1 MPKDYY
7 QTLGV
12 SRSASEKEIRQA
24 YRRLAR
30 KHHPDVNPG
39 DKAAETKF
47 KAISEAYEVLNDS
60 EKRAKYDRYGDAWQ
74 HVGTGAPGAG
84 FQGQPGGFGSAGF
97 GGAGAGGPG
106 YEGVHFET
114 GGPTVGEDVDL
125 GGLFERFFGG
135 GVRPG
140 RTGTRQQ
147 ARRPRRGEDV
157 EQPVEVTL
165 EDAYR
170 GATRLLQ
177 LATPDGSSTK
187 RLEVKIPPGVQNG
200 SRVRVQGA
208 GGPGIGGGP
217 NGDLYLVV
225 SVQPH
230 PSFERKGDDLHTEV
244 AVPLTTALL
253 GGEVQVPTLK
263 GSKVALRIPAE
274 TQNGRV
280 IRLAGLGM
288 PKLHGDGKG
297 DLYAKARV
305 VLPTALS
312 AKERQL
318 FEELAKLRPM

>member
-1 MPKDYY
+1 MPVKDYY
-7 QTLGV
+7 QTLGI
-12 SRSASEKEIRQA
+12 SRGASEKEIRQA

-30 KHHPDVNPG
+30 KHHPDVNPS
-39 DKAAETKF
+39 DKAAESKF
-47 KAISEAYEVLNDS
+47 KEISEAYEVLNDS

-84 FQGQPGGFGSAGF
+84 FQGQPGGFGTG
-97 GGAGAGGPG
+97 GAGGPG
-106 YEGVHFET
+106 FEGFHFET

-135 GVRPG
+135 GVRAG

-147 ARRPRRGEDV
+147 ARRARRGEDV

-165 EDAYR
+165 DEAYR

-177 LATPDGSSTK
+177 VATADGSSTK

-200 SRVRVQGA
+200 SRIRVQGA
-208 GGPGIGGGP
+208 GGPGLGGGA
-217 NGDLYLVV
+217 NGDLFLVL

-230 PSFERKGDDLHTEV
+230 ASFERKGDDLHTEV
-244 AVPLTTALL
+244 AVPLTTAVL

-263 GSKVALRIPAE
+263 GSKVALKIAAE
-274 TQNGRV
+274 TQNARV

-297 DLYAKARV
+297 DLYAKVRV

-312 AKERQL
+312 ANERQL
-318 FEELAKLRPM
+318 FEELAKLRPA